1 MGLSRILIIYNYSGS
16 APLADSDGGGDG
28 GGGGGGGGDGGGS
41 YDYGSGGDGGGSYD
55 YGSGGGDGGSY
66 DYGSGRGGRAHKR
79 IVVAEKAHFISGT
92 LGRIL
97 FVSHYLISQYFQ
109 SY

>member
-28 GGGGGGGGDGGGS
+28 GGGDGGGS
-41 YDYGSGGDGGGSYD
+41 YDYGSGDGGSYD
-55 YGSGGGDGGSY
+55 YRSGDGGSY

-79 IVVAEKAHFISGT
+79 LVVAEKAHFISGT
-92 LGRIL
+92 LRRIL
-97 FVSHYLISQYFQ
+97 FVNFVVEYCEIK
-109 SY
+109 